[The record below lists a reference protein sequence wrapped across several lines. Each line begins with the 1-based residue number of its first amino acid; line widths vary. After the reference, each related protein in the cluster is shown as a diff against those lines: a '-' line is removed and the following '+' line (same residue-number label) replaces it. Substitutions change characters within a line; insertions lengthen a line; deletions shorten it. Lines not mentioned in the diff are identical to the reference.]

1 MEKHENFEPEW
12 IWADD
17 QGTVYAQG
25 YGCDLTVIFSF
36 SANKEGSPPTSLA
49 NRVCN
54 KFENIKTDDPGATFA
69 TISDLHTAIW
79 ASIRQLWPQ
88 IVSRPALRLDDV
100 VAIESS
106 DSSVENLGFEVY
118 SHPLF
123 SQYIG
128 NLADD
133 TLGCLTDAAT
143 GQSLEFATLVR
154 LQQLGG
160 RGCTTQVRLPNGDHA
175 VFKGV
180 DFRTALSYCDDEG
193 DVVFRNLI
201 SNWRREYN
209 TLHRLPPHPNIMPP
223 PTVPVTIQW
232 PDQSAQPVFCGA
244 LFPFYTGG
252 NIESRIQESNKAG
265 ARIAPRLKAHWCANM
280 ASAVF
285 HTHRVAMTYHK
296 DVKPGNFVVD
306 EDDNLKLCDW
316 EQQDAPATTIAP
328 EADGT
333 WDVTEDVSSNGR
345 PQLHYMKYSGPPRRN
360 VHEDVLEDAPWH
372 TWDVFPIWITEHP
385 WALELAEVFSLGRTM
400 WMLLRQPEADWEGIE
415 HPDDITTD
423 WDESDDIPFTWKQMV
438 DRCMSRDANE
448 RPDLEELVGFWTEID
463 DQEAAED

>member
-36 SANKEGSPPTSLA
+36 SANKEGNPPTSLA

-54 KFENIKTDDPGATFA
+54 KFENIETDDPGATIA
-69 TISDLHTAIW
+69 TIPDLHTALW
-79 ASIRQLWPQ
+79 ASIRHLWPH
-88 IVSRPALRLDDV
+88 ILSRTALRLDDV

-106 DSSVENLGFEVY
+106 DSSVENLGFETTLSGVY
-118 SHPLF
+118 RMLLQVSHLTLLPLF
-123 SQYIG
+123 AS
-128 NLADD
+128 NSS
-133 TLGCLTDAAT
+133 AA
-143 GQSLEFATLVR
+143 EA
-154 LQQLGG
+154 
-160 RGCTTQVRLPNGDHA
+160 
-175 VFKGV
+175 
-180 DFRTALSYCDDEG
+180 AL
-193 DVVFRNLI
+193 L

-244 LFPFYTGG
+244 LFPFYTGR
-252 NIESRIQESNKAG
+252 NVESRIQESNKAG

-285 HTHRVAMTYHK
+285 HTRRVAMTYHK
-296 DVKPGNFVVD
+296 DIKPGNFVVD
-306 EDDNLKLCDW
+306 EDDSLKLCDW
-316 EQQDAPATTIAP
+316 EQH
-328 EADGT
+328 
-333 WDVTEDVSSNGR
+333 EDVSSNWR
-345 PQLHYMKYSGPPRRN
+345 PQLHYTKYSGPPRRN

-372 TWDVFPIWITEHP
+372 TWDVFPIWTTEHP

-400 WMLLRQPEADWEGIE
+400 WMLLRQPKADSDDIK

-423 WDESDDIPFTWKQMV
+423 WDESDDILSTWKQMV

-448 RPDLEELVGFWTEID
+448 RPDLEEFVVFWTKID
-463 DQEAAED
+463 DQETVED

>member
-69 TISDLHTAIW
+69 TISDLHAAIW
-79 ASIRQLWPQ
+79 ASIQ
-88 IVSRPALRLDDV
+88 
-100 VAIESS
+100 SS

-133 TLGCLTDAAT
+133 TLGRLPDAAT

-180 DFRTALSYCDDEG
+180 DFRTALFYCDDEG
-193 DVVFRNLI
+193 DV
-201 SNWRREYN
+201 
-209 TLHRLPPHPNIMPP
+209 
-223 PTVPVTIQW
+223 
-232 PDQSAQPVFCGA
+232 
-244 LFPFYTGG
+244 TGG

-316 EQQDAPATTIAP
+316 EQHDAPAITIAP

-345 PQLHYMKYSGPPRRN
+345 PQLHYTKYSGPPRRN

-400 WMLLRQPEADWEGIE
+400 WMLLRQPESDWEGIE

-423 WDESDDIPFTWKQMV
+423 RDESDDIPFTWKQMV

>member
-1 MEKHENFEPEW
+1 MYNTNR
-12 IWADD
+12 A
-17 QGTVYAQG
+17 TVG
-25 YGCDLTVIFSF
+25 
-36 SANKEGSPPTSLA
+36 
-49 NRVCN
+49 
-54 KFENIKTDDPGATFA
+54 
-69 TISDLHTAIW
+69 
-79 ASIRQLWPQ
+79 
-88 IVSRPALRLDDV
+88 RL
-100 VAIESS
+100 
-106 DSSVENLGFEVY
+106 
-118 SHPLF
+118 P
-123 SQYIG
+123 
-128 NLADD
+128 
-133 TLGCLTDAAT
+133 DAAT

-180 DFRTALSYCDDEG
+180 DFRTALFYCDDEG

-285 HTHRVAMTYHK
+285 HTRRVAMTYHK

-316 EQQDAPATTIAP
+316 EQHDAPAITIAP
-328 EADGT
+328 EADET

-345 PQLHYMKYSGPPRRN
+345 PQLHYTKYSGPLRRN

-438 DRCMSRDANE
+438 DRCMPRDANE

>member
-54 KFENIKTDDPGATFA
+54 KSENIKTDDPGATFA

-79 ASIRQLWPQ
+79 ASICHLWPQ

-106 DSSVENLGFEVY
+106 DNSVENLGFEVY

-123 SQYIG
+123 SQYVG

-133 TLGCLTDAAT
+133 TLGRLPDAAT
-143 GQSLEFATLVR
+143 GQSLEFSTLVR

-160 RGCTTQVRLPNGDHA
+160 RGCTTQA
-175 VFKGV
+175 SY
-180 DFRTALSYCDDEG
+180 RTALSYCDDEG
-193 DVVFRNLI
+193 DVIFRNLI

-209 TLHRLPPHPNIMPP
+209 TLHRLPPHTNIMPP

-265 ARIAPRLKAHWCANM
+265 ARIAPRLKAHC
-280 ASAVF
+280 
-285 HTHRVAMTYHK
+285 
-296 DVKPGNFVVD
+296 
-306 EDDNLKLCDW
+306 
-316 EQQDAPATTIAP
+316 
-328 EADGT
+328 
-333 WDVTEDVSSNGR
+333 
-345 PQLHYMKYSGPPRRN
+345 GPPRRN

-385 WALELAEVFSLGRTM
+385 WALELAEVFSLDRTM
-400 WMLLRQPEADWEGIE
+400 WMLLRQPESDWEGIE

-423 WDESDDIPFTWKQMV
+423 RDESDDIPFTWKQMV